1 MTGRAEPG
9 GQPATAAMG
18 DPNAM
23 PSHGEMPSATDV
35 SDARAALVIKSIIRE
50 IVLACAEQG
59 HEVSEDLSA
68 FMVKSIVLDPLSGFK
83 SNNEM
88 TKEDIGG
95 LVEKC
100 VEMLTDED
108 NISISTIRMQVHF
121 GQNYTS
127 ADESARQL
135 QANTAAKVRNLE
147 ADVIEST
154 AGSRDECELLY
165 RKIVSLVLL
174 QSGLGSSTDI
184 TVVRETTA
192 ALESVLPPVE
202 LGTFAA
208 LTRRQKAKQLKEL
221 ALIITGIRLFNKSCG
236 KGGQSI
242 PDFSLES
249 SELCQHLLTTMRGNL
264 KRFSEL
270 ATLYSSVLY
279 STPDDFV
286 WIAPLMNA
294 RQYTTYVTLL
304 QRDVAELAS
313 KVGKLT
319 SRLHERLS
327 HLKGIVQSKAAVPT
341 DQVYPH
347 FMEIAEIS
355 ELLQELNH
363 FLVKVKDL
371 VDALLP
377 FTMNQS
383 RFASQ
388 QEAVFNAVQIP
399 LHIQQVHDAGV
410 NESNLITFTALKN
423 MGFEDTAPAPI
434 MPSIDNKVD
443 ADIINQVAAVQ
454 GAHGGL
460 ELLTPDTTHGYEWV
474 ALHNGGFCAY
484 SSSKPVPAILPV
496 DRSYGI
502 LKYNGR
508 LYGFSDARS
517 MQAFLAEVDQVLTET
532 VENGKRFPELIE
544 LLQLHEFFASDVQ
557 RGSQFGGGQRDA
569 AVMSN
574 CSVQTDTHPMESN
587 MVKDYE
593 WNEWALRKKAI
604 HLANL
609 RQKKTHS
616 VQTDRSNY
624 RRETSTQV
632 YLPKKAG
639 TQTRRDA
646 STSVPKPVTY
656 IKGLRGPRGSK
667 ATKVEVVDLTVGI
680 GGIQLDVRGLCGG
693 ASK

>member
-1 MTGRAEPG
+1 
-9 GQPATAAMG
+9 
-18 DPNAM
+18 
-23 PSHGEMPSATDV
+23 
-35 SDARAALVIKSIIRE
+35 
-50 IVLACAEQG
+50 
-59 HEVSEDLSA
+59 
-68 FMVKSIVLDPLSGFK
+68 
-83 SNNEM
+83 
-88 TKEDIGG
+88 
-95 LVEKC
+95 
-100 VEMLTDED
+100 MLTDED
-108 NISISTIRMQVHF
+108 NVSISTIRMQVHF
-121 GQNYTS
+121 GQNYVS
-127 ADESARQL
+127 AEEAARQ
-135 QANTAAKVRNLE
+135 QQGNRAAEVRNLE
-147 ADVIEST
+147 ADVVEST

-174 QSGLGSSTDI
+174 QSGLGPSTDI

-208 LTRRQKAKQLKEL
+208 LTARQKDKQLKEL

-242 PDFSLES
+242 PDYSLES
-249 SELCQHLLTTMRGNL
+249 SQLCQHLLTTMRGNL

-270 ATLYSSVLY
+270 STLYSSVLTA
-279 STPDDFV
+279 SPDDFI

-355 ELLQELNH
+355 QRLQELNTY
-363 FLVKVKDL
+363 LVRVKEL

-388 QEAVFNAVQIP
+388 QEQVFNDVQIP
-399 LHIQQVHDAGV
+399 MHIQQIHDGGI
-410 NESNLITFTALKN
+410 NESNLITITALKN
-423 MGFEDTAPAPI
+423 MGYEDAGA
-434 MPSIDNKVD
+434 MPVMPTIENKVTED
-443 ADIINQVAAVQ
+443 SVSAVAAVKG
-454 GAHGGL
+454 GAGSL

-474 ALHNGGFCAY
+474 ALHNGGFC
-484 SSSKPVPAILPV
+484 SFNSSKLVPCILPV
-496 DRSYGI
+496 DRSFGI
-502 LKYNGR
+502 IKYDGR
-508 LYGFSDARS
+508 LYGFSDMAA
-517 MQAFLAEVDQVLTET
+517 MEAFLYDVDKVLKDT

-544 LLQLHEFFASDVQ
+544 LLQLHEFFASDLQ
-557 RGSQFGGGQRDA
+557 RGSQFGGQKDTV
-569 AVMSN
+569 VMSN
-574 CSVQTDTHPMESN
+574 CSMQTDLHPMESN
-587 MVKDYE
+587 IDKNYE

-616 VQTDRSNY
+616 TQTDRSNY
-624 RRETSTQV
+624 RREAQTQV

-680 GGIQLDVRGLCGG
+680 GGIKLVCCAL
-693 ASK
+693 